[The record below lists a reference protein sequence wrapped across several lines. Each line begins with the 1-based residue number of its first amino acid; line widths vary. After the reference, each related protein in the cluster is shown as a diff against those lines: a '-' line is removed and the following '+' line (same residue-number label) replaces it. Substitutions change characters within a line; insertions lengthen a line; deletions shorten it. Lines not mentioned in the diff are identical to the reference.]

1 MSLLGFQFASL
12 SRVVAGVAP
21 GPGTLAVTVTVTVT
35 MLRGF
40 SNFEQMFR
48 AKMAKVAPQ
57 EVMVAKKIKDGHS
70 EEEVAAY
77 RATFTKFDVD
87 GGGAIDAAEL
97 GRLIRVLGSVRL
109 HQSRK
114 KQSELVNYTNT
125 KYLLSLNPTDA
136 EVEMIKTEVDEDGSG
151 EIDFP
156 EFLEIMNCK
165 TLRFVEKKHHNSQ
178 YKTEHKRNIGN
189 IHILQTNA
197 DY

>member
-109 HQSRK
+109 YRRRNR
-114 KQSELVNYTNT
+114 VN
-125 KYLLSLNPTDA
+125 
-136 EVEMIKTEVDEDGSG
+136 
-151 EIDFP
+151 
-156 EFLEIMNCK
+156 
-165 TLRFVEKKHHNSQ
+165 
-178 YKTEHKRNIGN
+178 
-189 IHILQTNA
+189 
-197 DY
+197 